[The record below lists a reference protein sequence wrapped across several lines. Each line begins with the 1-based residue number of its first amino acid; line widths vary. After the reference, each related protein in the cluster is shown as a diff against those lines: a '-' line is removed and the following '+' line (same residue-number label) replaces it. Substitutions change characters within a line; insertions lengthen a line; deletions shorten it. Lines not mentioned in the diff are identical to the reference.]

1 MSNIFH
7 IKPIYK
13 EFIWGGR
20 KLIDYF
26 HLPQSLEQIGTIYHV
41 IAVPGHLDNL
51 VEETGEPLSVFY
63 QTNPALFRCN
73 RKDLPIRMTTTC
85 NEGRQSLSAP
95 SDRRLCTGS
104 RRSVWESLR
113 LCRASSRRG
122 RKKAAFRQPLHN
134 ARRICQKGPSA
145 RLGTSF
151 RTHHTKKW

>member
-85 NEGRQSLSAP
+85 NEGRQSY
-95 SDRRLCTGS
+95 
-104 RRSVWESLR
+104 
-113 LCRASSRRG
+113 
-122 RKKAAFRQPLHN
+122 QLHPTDDYSI
-134 ARRICQKGPSA
+134 R
-145 RLGTSF
+145 
-151 RTHHTKKW
+151 

>member
-113 LCRASSRRG
+113 LCRASSRQG
-122 RKKAAFRQPLHN
+122 RKGSFSATSAQRAKNLP
-134 ARRICQKGPSA
+134 KGSSA